1 MRWFKRR
8 KKDDLEGASQRME
21 PSVSPPD
28 EGISEM
34 GGTPQSV
41 PVHEAPEITL
51 EGDELG
57 EAAEE
62 PLDRVDSPDS
72 QVEQLETVR
81 EESRFFQRLRQRLHK
96 TRENFVSRMD
106 RLILGKKTIDLQ
118 LLDEL
123 EEILITSDLGVR
135 TAQLLIGNVTEKIKR
150 EELSSPER
158 LREHLR
164 EEIRNIL
171 TAPLSD
177 RMWRIPSQRP
187 HVLMVVGVNGV
198 GKTTTIGKL
207 AKQFK
212 EDGHKVLLVAADTF
226 RAAAVE
232 QLLIWGE
239 RAGVPVIHQ
248 QSGAD
253 PSAVAF
259 DAMDAALSREVDIV
273 IVDTAGRMHTKVN
286 LMEELKKVHR
296 VINRKLPS
304 APHEV
309 LLVLDATTGQ
319 NALSQARMFKEGIG
333 LTGLILTKLD
343 GTAKGGII
351 VAISEELKIPVRYI
365 GIGEGLDDLRPFDPD
380 EFTHALF

>member
-1 MRWFKRR
+1 
-8 KKDDLEGASQRME
+8 
-21 PSVSPPD
+21 
-28 EGISEM
+28 M

>member
-158 LREHLR
+158 LREQLR

-177 RMWRIPSQRP
+177 RMWHIPSQRP